1 MHETFYARWWK
12 RAYTLFQRHQA
23 YNLALRQPAG
33 EIVVADLLTFC
44 GVADEAPRGAS
55 EFEQGRAAGR
65 RDVGLR
71 LMEHLHLSPEELY
84 AVIQGRSILRQQSL
98 GGKNVRAS

>member
-33 EIVVADLLTFC
+33 EIVVSDLLAFC
-44 GVADEAPRGAS
+44 GVADEAPHNAS

-71 LMEHLHLSPEELY
+71 VMEHMRLTPEELY
-84 AVIQGRSILRQQSL
+84 AVIQGRSILRKPT
-98 GGKNVRAS
+98 GGKHANSR